1 MTSPDDPASRAG
13 TGPETARVGWFHC
26 LAGAS
31 GDMML
36 GALVDAGVPLNVIQE
51 AVDALPVERVEVTAE
66 EVTRHGLG
74 ATKVSVRVARSSVIR
89 TWPHVKQLLEAAPL
103 ALPVRSRALS
113 VFERLAL
120 AEARIH
126 RTSPDQ
132 VHFHEIGGLD
142 AFADI
147 VGTAAGLHHLGLDT
161 IVASPVA
168 TGMGMTRGEHGMIPV
183 PTPAVLELLRG
194 APLYSGGVPFELCT
208 PTGAALL
215 AGTVTAWGDMPE
227 LVVSAVGAGAG
238 DRDLDEVPNILRLVV
253 GDAVASR
260 SNGDTAVVMEANVDD
275 LDPRLWPGVVGTL
288 LDNGASDAWLTP
300 IQMKKGRPAVTV
312 SVLAPA
318 ARVEALRRVLFR
330 ETSTIGLREREVTK
344 RSLDRAVETVTLADG
359 AEIRVKVA
367 RLDGEVVNAVPEF
380 DDVATLATKR
390 QQPVKTVLAEA
401 AAAANALVRPE

>member
-1 MTSPDDPASRAG
+1 MT
-13 TGPETARVGWFHC
+13 RVGWFHC

-36 GALVDAGVPLNVIQE
+36 GALVDAGVPLDVIQD
-51 AVDALPVERVEVTAE
+51 AVDTLGVERVEVTAE

-74 ATKVSVRVARSSVIR
+74 ATKVSVRVTRSVVVR

-103 ALPVRSRALS
+103 ALPVRQRALA

-126 RTSPDQ
+126 RTSPDL

-147 VGTAAGLHHLGLDT
+147 VGTAAGLHHLGLDRVT
-161 IVASPVA
+161 ASPVA

-194 APLYSGGVPFELCT
+194 APVYSGGVPFELCT

-215 AGTVTAWGDMPE
+215 AGTVAEWGEMPE
-227 LVVSAVGAGAG
+227 LVVETVGAGAG
-238 DRDLDEVPNILRLVV
+238 DRDLEEVPNVLRLVV
-253 GDAVASR
+253 GDAVERR
-260 SNGDTAVVMEANVDD
+260 SNGDTGLVLEANVDD
-275 LDPRLWPGVVGTL
+275 LDPRLWPGVVTAL
-288 LDNGASDAWLTP
+288 LDAGASDAWLTP
-300 IQMKKGRPAVTV
+300 IHMKKGRPAVTV
-312 SVLAPA
+312 SVLTPPA
-318 ARVEALRRVLFR
+318 HVDALRRVLFR

-344 RSLDRAVETVTLADG
+344 RALDRTVETVTLADG
-359 AEIRVKVA
+359 SPVRVKVA

-380 DDVATLATKR
+380 DDVATVAAKQDR
-390 QQPVKTVLAEA
+390 PVKAVLAEA
-401 AAAANALVRPE
+401 NAAAAALLPGGE

>member
-1 MTSPDDPASRAG
+1 MTR
-13 TGPETARVGWFHC
+13 RIGWFHC

-36 GALVDAGVPLNVIQE
+36 GALVDAGVPVEVIQD
-51 AVDALPVERVEVTAE
+51 AVDSLGVERVELHVD

-74 ATKVSVRVARSSVIR
+74 ATKVDVRVTRSTVVR
-89 TWPHVKQLLEAAPL
+89 TWPHVQHLLESASL
-103 ALPVRSRALS
+103 ALPVKQRALN
-113 VFERLAL
+113 VFERLAH

-126 RTSPDQ
+126 RTSPDL

-147 VGTAAGLHHLGLDT
+147 VGTAAGLHHLGLDE
-161 IVASPVA
+161 VHASPVA
-168 TGMGMTRGEHGMIPV
+168 TGMGMTRGEHGLIPV

-194 APLYSGGVPFELCT
+194 APVYSGGVPFELCT

-215 AGTVTAWGDMPE
+215 AGTVTAWGDMPQ
-227 LVVSAVGAGAG
+227 LVVTAVGAGAG

-253 GDAVASR
+253 GEAAAQQA
-260 SNGDTAVVMEANVDD
+260 NGDTAVVLEANVDD
-275 LDPRLWPGVVGTL
+275 LDPRLWPGVVTAL
-288 LDNGASDAWLTP
+288 LEAGASDAWLTP

-312 SVLAPA
+312 SVLAPVPA
-318 ARVEALRRVLFR
+318 VDALRRVLFR

-344 RSLDRAVETVTLADG
+344 RSLDRSVETVTLADG
-359 AEIRVKVA
+359 AEVRVKVA

-380 DDVATLATKR
+380 DDVAALAAKTGR
-390 QQPVKTVLAEA
+390 PVKAVLAEA
-401 AAAANALVRPE
+401 NAAAAGLL

>member
-1 MTSPDDPASRAG
+1 MTRL
-13 TGPETARVGWFHC
+13 GWFHC

-36 GALVDAGVPLNVIQE
+36 GALVDSGVPVEVIQD
-51 AVDALPVERVEVTAE
+51 AVDSLGVERVEIAVN

-74 ATKVSVRVARSSVIR
+74 ATKIDVRVTRSTVIR
-89 TWPHVKQLLEAAPL
+89 TWPHVKQLLEGASL
-103 ALPVRSRALS
+103 ALPVRQRALQ

-126 RTSPDQ
+126 RTSPDL

-147 VGTAAGLHHLGLDT
+147 VGTAAGLHHLGLDE
-161 IVASPVA
+161 VHASPVA
-168 TGMGMTRGEHGMIPV
+168 TGMGMTRGEHGLIPV

-194 APLYSGGVPFELCT
+194 APVYSGGVPFELCT

-215 AGTVTAWGDMPE
+215 AGTVTTWGDMPE
-227 LVVSAVGAGAG
+227 MVVTAVGSGAG
-238 DRDLDEVPNILRLVV
+238 DRDLEEVPNVLRLVV
-253 GDAVASR
+253 GDAVASGAT
-260 SNGDTAVVMEANVDD
+260 GDVGVVLEANVDD
-275 LDPRLWPGVVGTL
+275 LDPRLWPGVITAL
-288 LDNGASDAWLTP
+288 LDAGASDAWLTP

-312 SVLAPA
+312 SVLTPPA
-318 ARVEALRRVLFR
+318 YVDALRRVLFR

-344 RSLDRAVETVTLADG
+344 RSLERSVETVTLADG
-359 AEIRVKVA
+359 AEVRVKVA

-380 DDVATLATKR
+380 EDVATLAAKQDR
-390 QQPVKTVLAEA
+390 PVKAVLAEA
-401 AAAANALVRPE
+401 NAAAQELR

>member
-1 MTSPDDPASRAG
+1 VTRI
-13 TGPETARVGWFHC
+13 GWFHC

-36 GALVDAGVPLNVIQE
+36 GALVDSGVPLAVIQE
-51 AVDALPVERVEVTAE
+51 AVDALGVERVEITAS

-74 ATKVSVRVARSSVIR
+74 ATKVDVRVTRSTVIR
-89 TWPHVKQLLEAAPL
+89 TWPHVRQLLDAAPL
-103 ALPVRSRALS
+103 ALPVRARALA

-126 RTSPDQ
+126 RTSPDL

-147 VGTAAGLHHLGLDT
+147 VGTAAGLHHLGLDEV
-161 IVASPVA
+161 VASPVA
-168 TGMGMTRGEHGMIPV
+168 TGMGMTRGEHGLIPV

-194 APLYSGGVPFELCT
+194 APVYSGGVPFELCT

-215 AGTVTAWGDMPE
+215 AGTVTRWGDLPE
-227 LVVSAVGAGAG
+227 VVVATVGAGAG
-238 DRDLDEVPNILRLVV
+238 DRDLEQVPNVLRLVV
-253 GDAVASR
+253 GDAVER
-260 SNGDTAVVMEANVDD
+260 SNAGDVGVVLEANVDD
-275 LDPRLWPGVVGTL
+275 LDPRLWPGVVATL
-288 LDNGASDAWLTP
+288 LDTGASDAWLTP

-312 SVLAPA
+312 SVLAPP

-344 RSLDRAVETVTLADG
+344 RSLDRGVETVTLADG
-359 AEIRVKVA
+359 SPVRVKVA
-367 RLDGEVVNAVPEF
+367 RLDGEVVNTVPEF
-380 DDVATLATKR
+380 EDVATIAAKR
-390 QQPVKTVLAEA
+390 EQPVKAVLAEA
-401 AAAANALVRPE
+401 AAAAAALAGGDADA